1 MLLHFAL
8 LQTYVRTTQ
17 ILSLPLA
24 QSSSVEIKVKY
35 SASLRWSSLQWYSCE
50 LQRTKELFIKWVFSV
65 FNWHV
70 FLCLMKLKNDQF
82 FAREYTCHWLAPYYI
97 LIIDQLSQLNV
108 LHLITDL
115 IAWVKYRMKLFL
127 RFKENLSQTR
137 FDSQTFYHMPL
148 FQLGAA
154 TAVKCQSFIKH
165 FFTCSC
171 THNGGPLAFVHV

>member
-1 MLLHFAL
+1 MFLHLAL
-8 LQTYVRTTQ
+8 LQTYVWTTQ

-65 FNWHV
+65 FNRHV
-70 FLCLMKLKNDQF
+70 FHCLMKLKNDQF

-97 LIIDQLSQLNV
+97 LINDQLSQLNV

-115 IAWVKYRMKLFL
+115 TAWVKYRMKLFL
-127 RFKENLSQTR
+127 RFKESLTNTIWFTNFLSHASFPIR
-137 FDSQTFYHMPL
+137 GCDGSKMSILYKTFFYL
-148 FQLGAA
+148 QLY
-154 TAVKCQSFIKH
+154 T
-165 FFTCSC
+165 
-171 THNGGPLAFVHV
+171 